1 TNDAARKLRPPTRF
15 IFDRT
20 LKLARRSNGC
30 SFAAIERFTQKDPQR
45 TRSSAPAERRSM
57 KDGPWEGT
65 IMATNLIALVTQF
78 LTPDLIARIAS
89 ALGLDRT
96 LAQKAISA
104 ALPSLSSGL
113 AGTASSPDGA
123 RQLSNVLAQQPP
135 DPLDSLKNA
144 IGGTAQRALV
154 DSGSNLWSTLL
165 GGGTMNALSS
175 AIGKFAG
182 IGDGASKS
190 LLGLLA
196 PAVMGA
202 LGQQQRSAGL
212 DAGGLATLL
221 ASQKD
226 QFAAAIP
233 SALADRLS
241 GAGLLDTVEEGVRSS
256 AAAAASAANRF
267 GDASE
272 RTVARA
278 SQAASAARSNAMSQL
293 PLWLIAL
300 AVLAGVTWYFLGSH
314 GGGDVAEQ
322 TRPTTTQQV
331 DQPRNVATERGE
343 LPRATTGAATQNLS
357 VGGVDLAKQ
366 VGASV
371 GSVKAALAGITD
383 VNSAQAAL
391 PKIQE

>member
-1 TNDAARKLRPPTRF
+1 
-15 IFDRT
+15 
-20 LKLARRSNGC
+20 
-30 SFAAIERFTQKDPQR
+30 
-45 TRSSAPAERRSM
+45 
-57 KDGPWEGT
+57 
-65 IMATNLIALVTQF
+65 
-78 LTPDLIARIAS
+78 
-89 ALGLDRT
+89 
-96 LAQKAISA
+96 
-104 ALPSLSSGL
+104 
-113 AGTASSPDGA
+113 
-123 RQLSNVLAQQPP
+123 
-135 DPLDSLKNA
+135 
-144 IGGTAQRALV
+144 
-154 DSGSNLWSTLL
+154 
-165 GGGTMNALSS
+165 
-175 AIGKFAG
+175 
-182 IGDGASKS
+182 KS
-190 LLGLLA
+190 LLGRLGT
-196 PAVMGA
+196 AVMGA

-391 PKIQE
+391 PKIQEATAEIDKIRALAAQLPPEGRQTLAGLIAVAMPPIHQLCDKVLALPGVAGIAKPTIDQFRERADSLARA